1 MVPTGVVETALI
13 PWPLVPATLIRSP
26 LVRSPLVR
34 SPLVPPLATVATVS
48 TVILSTVTAFVALAV
63 LPARLPTIPMVGGR
77 SAETDTQPESAKANR
92 AHYRGPRHRFLE
104 THCCVPFSCELP
116 PNRVDRS
123 VEISEASTAR
133 DRLRFA

>member
-1 MVPTGVVETALI
+1 MVPTGVVDAALI

-26 LVRSPLVR
+26 LV
-34 SPLVPPLATVATVS
+34 PPLATVATVS
-48 TVILSTVTAFVALAV
+48 TVIRSTVTALVALAV
-63 LPARLPTIPMVGGR
+63 WRPARLPRVSR
-77 SAETDTQPESAKANR
+77 RRAQTDTQPESAKADR

-123 VEISEASTAR
+123 VERPEASTAR